1 MKKLR
6 SAAKLFCVSGVLL
19 VVRRQYHFHFASGH
33 RSVRHRSVIGALFVN
48 EVIVELA
55 IDPVGTSGSDERIVP
70 FK

>member
-1 MKKLR
+1 MVCFW
-6 SAAKLFCVSGVLL
+6 LFGADVTLHLAIVP
-19 VVRRQYHFHFASGH
+19 FAIQG
-33 RSVRHRSVIGALFVN
+33 VIGALSVN